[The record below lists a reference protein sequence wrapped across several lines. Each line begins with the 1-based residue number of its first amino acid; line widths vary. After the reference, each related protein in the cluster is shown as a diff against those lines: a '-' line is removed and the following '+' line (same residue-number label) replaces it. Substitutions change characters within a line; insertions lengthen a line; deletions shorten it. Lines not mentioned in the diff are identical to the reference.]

1 MDNRRVVKWFDIRYH
16 EKSGTFGKLI
26 RPHLEDHRTKIS
38 VWERK
43 PNGTSDWVLHYQKRD
58 ADRDWQVQL
67 GTGTQVRS
75 VCSYFEDPEN
85 ISDEEWDLFEI
96 CEPELV
102 SWLGKN
108 TLKATDIELM
118 LKGRCMID
126 VR

>member
-1 MDNRRVVKWFDIRYH
+1 MDNRRLVKWFDIRYH
-16 EKSGTFGKLI
+16 EKFDTFAKLI
-26 RPHLEDHRTKIS
+26 RPHLEAYRINIS

-43 PNGTSDWVLHYQKRD
+43 PNGVVDWVLNYQKGND
-58 ADRDWQVQL
+58 SGGWEVQY
-67 GTGTQVRS
+67 GIGAQARA
-75 VCSYFEDPEN
+75 VCSYFEDSEN
-85 ISDEEWDLFEI
+85 ISDEEWDLFEM

-118 LKGRCMID
+118 LKGRCMIE